1 MYRKAIAVLV
11 VSLVMGEAHAQSS
24 VTLSG
29 IIDGGISFTN
39 GVGANDKN
47 QWAYGQANLVVSRL
61 IFSGVEDLGGGMATL
76 FKLESGF
83 LPGAGKSTNSG
94 QPTSAG
100 NFLFDRGAWVGLRKD
115 DFGTISF
122 GRHYT
127 PFVEVLYRTDASGFE
142 NFGSVANTVFQTRT
156 GFNGFQ
162 YTWANNS
169 VKYQTPTIYGLSASV
184 LNSFGGTAGDFQ
196 NQREVS
202 AALYYAL
209 GPVSASAGYISGNDP
224 TGVTDHTVARAYTV
238 FLAYTGSAY
247 KVSLNF
253 QNFKDPAT
261 GSSQDYYSVGARYD
275 ITPAFRL
282 VSDYTYLADR
292 VNTERN
298 GAFFKLGVHY
308 LLSKSTDLY
317 TEAGLSRNNAQGTLG
332 ISSTSPASAGINQ
345 RSVVTGMIHFF

>member
-1 MYRKAIAVLV
+1 MYKKIIAVLA

-29 IIDGGISFTN
+29 IIDGGLSFTN

-47 QWAYGQANLVVSRL
+47 QWAYGQANLVVSRF
-61 IFSGVEDLGGGMATL
+61 IFSGVEDLGGGMAAL

-83 LPGAGKSTNSG
+83 LSGTGKSTNSG
-94 QPTSAG
+94 EPTSAG
-100 NFLFDRGAWVGLRKD
+100 SFLFDRGAWVGLRKD
-115 DFGTISF
+115 DLGTISF

-142 NFGSVANTVFQTRT
+142 DFGSVANTIFQTRT

-202 AALYYAL
+202 AALYYTL

-224 TGVTDHTVARAYTV
+224 TGVTDKTVARAYTV
-238 FLAYTGSAY
+238 FLAYTGSMFKA
-247 KVSLNF
+247 SLNLE
-253 QNFKDPAT
+253 NFRDPAT
-261 GSSQDYYSVGARYD
+261 GSNQYYYSVGGRYA
-275 ITPAFRL
+275 ITPAFSL
-282 VSDYTYLADR
+282 VSDYTYLSDR
-292 VNTERN
+292 GNSERN
-298 GAFFKLGVHY
+298 GDFFKLGVHY

-317 TEAGLSRNNAQGTLG
+317 TEAGLSRNNALSTLG
-332 ISSTSPASAGINQ
+332 VSSTSPASPGINQ
-345 RSVVTGMIHFF
+345 RSVVAGMVHYF

>member
-76 FKLESGF
+76 FKLE
-83 LPGAGKSTNSG
+83 
-94 QPTSAG
+94 SAG

>member
-1 MYRKAIAVLV
+1 MYKKIITVFA
-11 VSLVMGEAHAQSS
+11 VSLVMGNAYAQSS

-29 IIDGGISFTN
+29 IIDGGLSFTN
-39 GVGANDKN
+39 GVGATDKN

-61 IFSGVEDLGGGMATL
+61 IFSGTEDLGGGTAAL

-83 LPGAGKSTNSG
+83 LSGNGKMTNSG
-94 QPTSAG
+94 QPTSQG
-100 NFLFDRGAWVGLRKD
+100 SFLFDRGAWAGLRKD
-115 DFGTISF
+115 DLGTLSF

-127 PFVEVLYRTDASGFE
+127 PFIEVLYRTDASGFE

-202 AALYYAL
+202 AAVYYTL
-209 GPVSASAGYISGNDP
+209 GPVSLNAGYIDGNDP
-224 TGVTDHTVARAYTV
+224 TGLTDGTVARAYTV
-238 FLAYTGSAY
+238 FLAYTGSMF
-247 KVSLNF
+247 KGSLNF

-261 GSSQDYYSVGARYD
+261 GSNQDYYSVGGRYD
-275 ITPAFRL
+275 ITPSLRL
-282 VSDYTYLADR
+282 VSDYTYLSDR
-292 VNTERN
+292 VNSERN
-298 GAFFKLGVHY
+298 GCFFKLGVHY

-345 RSVVTGMIHFF
+345 RSVVTGVIHFF